1 MHRYNRVEVLRI
13 LHITAQQLTQWQK
26 AGLATAGD
34 TFSFFDLVQLRK
46 IRDLRA
52 KRVRAAVIRESL
64 QAMQK
69 QVAGMENPL
78 LETTTYTSG
87 TRLVFRHGGHVVDP
101 RSGQFV
107 LDFDTPVQRVISS
120 ARSAK
125 VRPIIDPSQTATEWF
140 ARGVALE
147 EDPTTQTEAI
157 LAYQKVLEINDQHA
171 PAHINLGTIYYN
183 ARDFRQ
189 AERHYRLAIEADSR
203 YALAYFDLGNVLDET
218 GRIKP
223 AIEAYETAV
232 TLAPTYA
239 DAHYNLA
246 LAYEKNKQGRKAL
259 KHWRAYVKLD
269 QQGPWSAHA
278 RNQAKRIL
286 ETDTLKIV
294 YRR

>member
-1 MHRYNRVEVLRI
+1 VHRYNRADVLRI
-13 LHITAQQLTQWQK
+13 LHITAQQLVQWQK
-26 AGLATAGD
+26 AGLARAGD
-34 TFSFFDLVQLRK
+34 TFSFFDLIQLRK

-78 LETTTYTSG
+78 VEASSFTSG
-87 TRLVFRHGGHVVDP
+87 SRVVFRHAGHAVEP
-101 RSGQFV
+101 TSGQFV
-107 LDFDTPVQRVISS
+107 LDFDTTPQRVISS
-120 ARSAK
+120 AK
-125 VRPIIDPSQTATEWF
+125 VRPIVDPAQTATEWF
-140 ARGVALE
+140 ARGVTLE
-147 EDPTTQTEAI
+147 EDPASQPEAI
-157 LAYQKVLEINDQHA
+157 VAYQKVLEINGDYA

-189 AERHYRLAIEADSR
+189 AERHYRLAIEVDSR

-218 GRIKP
+218 GRMKE
-223 AIEAYETAV
+223 AIEAYETAIM
-232 TLAPTYA
+232 LAPTYA

-246 LAYEKNKQGRKAL
+246 LAFEKNKQPRKAL

-269 QQGPWSAHA
+269 QQSPWSTHA
-278 RNQAKRIL
+278 RNQLKKIL
-286 ETDTLKIV
+286 ASDSLKIV